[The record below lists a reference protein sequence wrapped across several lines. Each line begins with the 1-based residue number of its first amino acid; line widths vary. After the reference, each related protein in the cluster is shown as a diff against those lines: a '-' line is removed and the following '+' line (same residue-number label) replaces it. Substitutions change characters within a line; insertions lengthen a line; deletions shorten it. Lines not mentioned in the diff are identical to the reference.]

1 MILVLF
7 PNVTSEKMALTSWK
21 LAKPLLQRTI
31 LGVLF
36 FGGYES
42 ARQKLLNYTNQ
53 RDNKGKLS
61 YYLVLSVATTRLI
74 HSIDPLECPLNKYQN
89 KYGK

>member
-1 MILVLF
+1 MQNISFTLMISVLF

-21 LAKPLLQRTI
+21 LAKPLLQRTL

-42 ARQKLLNYTNQ
+42 ARQKLLNYSNQ
-53 RDNKGKLS
+53 RDNKGKLLLS
-61 YYLVLSVATTRLI
+61 LVCRHNETNT
-74 HSIDPLECPLNKYQN
+74 LNRSSGMPIK
-89 KYGK
+89 

>member
-7 PNVTSEKMALTSWK
+7 PKVTSEKMALTSWK
-21 LAKPLLQRTI
+21 LSKPLLQRTL

-53 RDNKGKLS
+53 HDNKGKLS

-74 HSIDPLECPLNKYQN
+74 NWIDPLECPLNKY
-89 KYGK
+89 